1 MAETPKFGSIVHVEI
16 QSNDPPTTTRFFRE
30 VFGWKIREM
39 PEMDYTLWNAASGP
53 GGGFMKPQEGMSPG
67 TLNHILSKEIESDAR
82 KIQAA
87 GGAILMPKTE
97 IPKVGWF
104 AVFREP
110 GGAVLAL
117 YQDLPKSHVAERKP
131 APKPTRKSTKKA
143 GKGKGRR

>member
-67 TLNHILSKEIESDAR
+67 TLNHIFSKEIESDAR

-110 GGAVLAL
+110 GGAVLGLFQAG
-117 YQDLPKSHVAERKP
+117 PRPRPVP
-131 APKPTRKSTKKA
+131 KKA
-143 GKGKGRR
+143 KARKKGKGRRK

>member
-1 MAETPKFGSIVHVEI
+1 MHVEI
-16 QSNDPPTTTRFFRE
+16 QSNDPPTTTRFFRD

-39 PEMDYTLWNAASGP
+39 PEMNYTLWNAAGGP
-53 GGGFMKPQEGMSPG
+53 GGGFMKPQQGMSPG
-67 TLNHILSKEIESDAR
+67 TLDHILSKEIESDAR

-87 GGAILMPKTE
+87 GGAILLPKTE

-117 YQDLPKSHVAERKP
+117 YQDLPQTHAAAKRAAGKS
-131 APKPTRKSTKKA
+131 SKKA
-143 GKGKGRR
+143 TKGRKKR